1 MNELIAKLKKLSI
14 FKHKWVQFLM
24 YLIKNFIDDNCS
36 QKAALLTYTTLLSIV
51 PILTLLFVIL
61 STIPQLAGVRE
72 QIQNAIFSN
81 ILPSTGLQVTKYLNQ
96 FTSNSSNLT
105 IIGVGI
111 LFFTTISTLTTIET
125 AFNQIWRVE
134 KKETSW
140 LNLVRYW
147 VIITLLPIVLAIV
160 MIISS
165 TVQSLSFLNQKIG
178 GYGIDWAIWVQ
189 IGSIA
194 IVLMGLVA
202 MYWFIPRCQVRF
214 KHALVAG
221 VVVGII
227 FEILKLTFGV
237 IVDNFTSYKAVYGAF
252 AILPLFLLWIYIS
265 WNVILLGVQISYCL
279 TIFETKEI
287 FPRHALFSLMDMLNV
302 LYREHKKGNV
312 VTEAGLRDVLGR
324 QEMPNWYTYISFLQD
339 NNLIT
344 TSDKDEYV
352 LKRSLDDYSFWD
364 FYQNMPYPLPHEK
377 DLRKLKNN
385 APWTV
390 QWINTLARGEAM
402 LKYNFDISMASIFDS
417 IAPRQTPNAEDI
429 EPDTGKKDKG
439 KGNKLAGQREGS
451 GLSGGQVSDVV
462 NEDKRIKETDAE
474 QATGFDGTLD
484 FKGQGSLSSQPR
496 DFNALNNEELSDEL
510 SHESSVAKQ
519 GHDNQKHLSN
529 DKILDDKHPLKT
541 LEESNSEYDSSNGE
555 NKATPSSTQ
564 NGNAKDEH
572 KFAIDNYLNANNF
585 DNMRWDI
592 SNLDDTSF
600 SNEITTTQTVQSKI
614 LADDDKPKGDNT
626 AVMAKIRQI
635 VPASVLDS
643 PYNPFNF
650 IKSKIAAN
658 ASKKSPRI
666 ITEKDKP
673 DS

>member
-1 MNELIAKLKKLSI
+1 MNKLIAKLKTLSI

-24 YLIKNFIDDNCS
+24 YLIKNFLDDNCT

-61 STIPQLAGVRE
+61 STVPQLAEARE

-81 ILPSTGLQVTKYLNQ
+81 MLPSTGMQVSKYLNQ
-96 FTSNSSNLT
+96 FANNSSNLT
-105 IIGVGI
+105 IMGVGI

-147 VIITLLPIVLAIV
+147 VIITLLPIVLAVV
-160 MIISS
+160 MIVSS

-221 VVVGII
+221 IVVGII

-252 AILPLFLLWIYIS
+252 AILPLFLLWVYIS
-265 WNVILLGVQISYCL
+265 WNIILLGVQISYCL

-324 QEMPNWYTYISFLQD
+324 QEMPNWYTYVSFLQD

-344 TSDKDEYV
+344 TSEKDEYV

-364 FYQNMPYPLPHEK
+364 FYQNLPYPLPHEK

-390 QWINTLARGEAM
+390 EWINTLARGEAM
-402 LKYNFDISMASIFDS
+402 LKYNFDISMASIFDN
-417 IAPRQTPNAEDI
+417 IAPRQEPNAEDI
-429 EPDTGKKDKG
+429 EPDSGKKG

-462 NEDKRIKETDAE
+462 NEDKRIKETDTE

-484 FKGQGSLSSQPR
+484 FKGHGSLSNKPR
-496 DFNALNNEELSDEL
+496 DLNAFKDDEL
-510 SHESSVAKQ
+510 SIDQDVKNLASKDKQRNTALTKSQTTTDAK
-519 GHDNQKHLSN
+519 
-529 DKILDDKHPLKT
+529 
-541 LEESNSEYDSSNGE
+541 SERTG
-555 NKATPSSTQ
+555 ATSALSSTQ
-564 NGNAKDEH
+564 TNTATTQNKDSVES
-572 KFAIDNYLNANNF
+572 YLNATNF
-585 DNMRWDI
+585 ENMDWDI
-592 SNLDDTSF
+592 SGIDDNSF
-600 SNEITTTQTVQSKI
+600 SNEITTTQTVKAKVQTEE
-614 LADDDKPKGDNT
+614 DNGDNT
-626 AVMAKIRQI
+626 AVMSKIRQI
-635 VPASVLDS
+635 VPAAVLES
-643 PYNPFNF
+643 PYNPFNIIAKK
-650 IKSKIAAN
+650 IKAHSE
-658 ASKKSPRI
+658 KKDPQI
-666 ITEKDKP
+666 ITDDDNPEVK
-673 DS
+673 

>member
-1 MNELIAKLKKLSI
+1 MNKLIAKLKTLSI

-24 YLIKNFIDDNCS
+24 YLIKNFLDDNCT

-61 STIPQLAGVRE
+61 STIPQLAEARE
-72 QIQNAIFSN
+72 QIQNLIFSN
-81 ILPSTGLQVTKYLNQ
+81 MLPSTGMQVSKYLNQ
-96 FTSNSSNLT
+96 FANNSSNLT
-105 IIGVGI
+105 IMGVGI

-147 VIITLLPIVLAIV
+147 VIITLLPIVLAVV
-160 MIISS
+160 MIVSS

-189 IGSIA
+189 IVSIA
-194 IVLMGLVA
+194 IFLMGLVA
-202 MYWFIPRCQVRF
+202 LYWFIPRCQVRF

-221 VVVGII
+221 IVVGII
-227 FEILKLTFGV
+227 FEILRLTFGV

-265 WNVILLGVQISYCL
+265 WNIILLGVQISYCL

-302 LYREHKKGNV
+302 LYREHKKGNA

-339 NNLIT
+339 NNLIA
-344 TSDKDEYV
+344 TSEKDEYV

-390 QWINTLARGEAM
+390 EWINTLARGEAM
-402 LKYNFDISMASIFDS
+402 LKYNFDISMASIFDN
-417 IAPRQTPNAEDI
+417 IAPRQEPNAADI
-429 EPDTGKKDKG
+429 EPDTGKKG
-439 KGNKLAGQREGS
+439 KGNKLAGQREDS

-484 FKGQGSLSSQPR
+484 FKGHGSLSNKPH
-496 DFNALNNEELSDEL
+496 DLNAFKEDEL
-510 SHESSVAKQ
+510 AIDQDVKNLASKDKQRNPSLAKPQDTTDAKSDKTGASSALSSH
-519 GHDNQKHLSN
+519 
-529 DKILDDKHPLKT
+529 KT
-541 LEESNSEYDSSNGE
+541 NT
-555 NKATPSSTQ
+555 ATTQ
-564 NGNAKDEH
+564 NKNSVES
-572 KFAIDNYLNANNF
+572 YLNATNF
-585 DNMRWDI
+585 ENMDWDI
-592 SNLDDTSF
+592 SGIDDDSF
-600 SNEITTTQTVQSKI
+600 SNEITTTRTVKAKVQ
-614 LADDDKPKGDNT
+614 ADDDKGDNT
-626 AVMAKIRQI
+626 TVMSKIRQM
-635 VPASVLDS
+635 VPAAVLKS

-650 IKSKIAAN
+650 IANKIKDH
-658 ASKKSPRI
+658 SDKKDPRI
-666 ITEKDKP
+666 ITDDDKP
-673 DS
+673 DA

>member
-51 PILTLLFVIL
+51 PILTLLVVIL
-61 STIPQLAGVRE
+61 STIPQLAEARE
-72 QIQNAIFSN
+72 QIQNLIFSN

-111 LFFTTISTLTTIET
+111 LFFTTISTLMTIET

-147 VIITLLPIVLAIV
+147 VIITLLPIVLALAMIV
-160 MIISS
+160 SS

-194 IVLMGLVA
+194 IMLMGLVA
-202 MYWFIPRCQVRF
+202 MYWFVPRCQVRF

-227 FEILKLTFGV
+227 FEILKLTFGA

-265 WNVILLGVQISYCL
+265 WNIILLGVQISYCL

-352 LKRSLDDYSFWD
+352 LKRSLDDYSFWE

-402 LKYNFDISMASIFDS
+402 LKYNFDVSMASIFDS
-417 IAPRQTPNAEDI
+417 IAPRQTPNTEDI
-429 EPDTGKKDKG
+429 EPDKGKKG

-451 GLSGGQVSDVV
+451 GLSGGQVSDVI

-496 DFNALNNEELSDEL
+496 DFNALNNDELSDEL
-510 SHESSVAKQ
+510 SVAKQ
-519 GHDNQKHLSN
+519 AHDNQTRLSN
-529 DKILDDKHPLKT
+529 DERDDKRPLKT
-541 LEESNSEYDSSNGE
+541 LEESNSEYDSHGE

-564 NGNAKDEH
+564 SGNATDEH

-585 DNMRWDI
+585 DNMHWDI

-600 SNEITTTQTVQSKI
+600 SNEITTTQTVKSKI
-614 LADDDKPKGDNT
+614 LADEDKAKGDNT

-658 ASKKSPRI
+658 TSKKSPRI

>member
-14 FKHKWVQFLM
+14 FKYKWVQFLM

-61 STIPQLAGVRE
+61 STIPQLAEARE
-72 QIQNAIFSN
+72 QIQNLIFSN

-105 IIGVGI
+105 IMGVGI
-111 LFFTTISTLTTIET
+111 LFFTTISTLMTIEAT
-125 AFNQIWRVE
+125 FNQIWRVE

-189 IGSIA
+189 FGSIA

-227 FEILKLTFGV
+227 FEILKLTFGA

-265 WNVILLGVQISYCL
+265 WNIILLGVQISYCL

-302 LYREHKKGNV
+302 LYREHKKGNA

-344 TSDKDEYV
+344 TSDKYEYV

-402 LKYNFDISMASIFDS
+402 LKYNFDVSMASIFDS

-429 EPDTGKKDKG
+429 KPDTGKKDKG

-496 DFNALNNEELSDEL
+496 DFNALNNDELSDEL

-519 GHDNQKHLSN
+519 GHDNHTRLSN
-529 DKILDDKHPLKT
+529 DNGLDDKHPLKT
-541 LEESNSEYDSSNGE
+541 LEESNSEYDSHSE
-555 NKATPSSTQ
+555 NKATPSSAQ
-564 NGNAKDEH
+564 HGNVADEH

-592 SNLDDTSF
+592 SDLDDTSF
-600 SNEITTTQTVQSKI
+600 SNEITTTQTVESKI

-650 IKSKIAAN
+650 IKSKIAAH
-658 ASKKSPRI
+658 ASKKSPCI

>member
-51 PILTLLFVIL
+51 PILTLLVVIL
-61 STIPQLAGVRE
+61 STIPQLAEARE
-72 QIQNAIFSN
+72 QIQNLIFSN

-111 LFFTTISTLTTIET
+111 LFFTTISTLMTIET

-147 VIITLLPIVLAIV
+147 VIITLLPIVLALAMIV
-160 MIISS
+160 SS

-194 IVLMGLVA
+194 IMLMGLVA
-202 MYWFIPRCQVRF
+202 MYWFVPRCQVRF
-214 KHALVAG
+214 KHALIAG

-227 FEILKLTFGV
+227 FEILKLTFGA

-312 VTEAGLRDVLGR
+312 VTEAGLRYVLGR

-352 LKRSLDDYSFWD
+352 LKRSLDDYSFWE

-402 LKYNFDISMASIFDS
+402 LKYNFDVSMASIFDS
-417 IAPRQTPNAEDI
+417 IAPRQTPNTEDI
-429 EPDTGKKDKG
+429 EPDKGKKG

-496 DFNALNNEELSDEL
+496 DFNALNNDELSDEL
-510 SHESSVAKQ
+510 SVAKQ
-519 GHDNQKHLSN
+519 GHDNQTRLSN
-529 DKILDDKHPLKT
+529 DERDDKRPLKT
-541 LEESNSEYDSSNGE
+541 LEESNSEYDSHGE

-564 NGNAKDEH
+564 SGNATDEH

-585 DNMRWDI
+585 DNMHWDI

-600 SNEITTTQTVQSKI
+600 SNEITTTQTVKSKI
-614 LADDDKPKGDNT
+614 LADEDKAKGDNT

-635 VPASVLDS
+635 VPASLLDS

-650 IKSKIAAN
+650 IKSKIAVN

>member
-1 MNELIAKLKKLSI
+1 M
-14 FKHKWVQFLM
+14 
-24 YLIKNFIDDNCS
+24 
-36 QKAALLTYTTLLSIV
+36 
-51 PILTLLFVIL
+51 
-61 STIPQLAGVRE
+61 
-72 QIQNAIFSN
+72 
-81 ILPSTGLQVTKYLNQ
+81 
-96 FTSNSSNLT
+96 
-105 IIGVGI
+105 
-111 LFFTTISTLTTIET
+111 
-125 AFNQIWRVE
+125 
-134 KKETSW
+134 
-140 LNLVRYW
+140 
-147 VIITLLPIVLAIV
+147 
-160 MIISS
+160 
-165 TVQSLSFLNQKIG
+165 
-178 GYGIDWAIWVQ
+178 
-189 IGSIA
+189 
-194 IVLMGLVA
+194 
-202 MYWFIPRCQVRF
+202 
-214 KHALVAG
+214 
-221 VVVGII
+221 
-227 FEILKLTFGV
+227 
-237 IVDNFTSYKAVYGAF
+237 
-252 AILPLFLLWIYIS
+252 
-265 WNVILLGVQISYCL
+265 
-279 TIFETKEI
+279 
-287 FPRHALFSLMDMLNV
+287 

-402 LKYNFDISMASIFDS
+402 LKYNFDVSMASIFDS

-496 DFNALNNEELSDEL
+496 DFNALNNDELSDEL

-519 GHDNQKHLSN
+519 VHDNQTRLSN
-529 DKILDDKHPLKT
+529 DNGLDDKHPLKT
-541 LEESNSEYDSSNGE
+541 LEESNSEYDSQSE

-564 NGNAKDEH
+564 NGNATDEH

-635 VPASVLDS
+635 VPASVLNS